1 MSPAIPPRSS
11 SREFSG
17 WRMILWLDLALL
29 VLVRRWE
36 RTTATRMMR
45 ALTRLGNTSTWVL
58 LTCVL
63 ATVGDDGPLYALLLA
78 TAAALGLVVSQ
89 ALKRVCRRSRPSVGI
104 GGRAVLA
111 LVENP
116 DAFSFPSGHTA
127 VAFAVAVALAGQG
140 MGLGTVA
147 LVLAA
152 GIGLSRVYLG
162 AHYPLDVAAGAI
174 LGAGTGWL
182 ARAAVM
188 GGLAEALL

>member
-58 LTCVL
+58 LTCML
-63 ATVGDDGPLYALLLA
+63 ATVGEDGPLYALLVA
-78 TAAALGLVVSQ
+78 TASGFGLVVSQ

-104 GGRAVLA
+104 GGRAVLT

-152 GIGLSRVYLG
+152 GIALSRVYLG